1 MIFLHQM
8 IWLAWPKDIVILC
21 WSSNKE
27 EEEIQTFFCLMAT
40 TKLLDDIPSI
50 YFELRYTMTTN
61 KYLFL
66 SLENV
71 ILILNVILN
80 EIVIGDPYDPGFG
93 HFDLP

>member
-1 MIFLHQM
+1 
-8 IWLAWPKDIVILC
+8 
-21 WSSNKE
+21 
-27 EEEIQTFFCLMAT
+27 MAT
-40 TKLLDDIPSI
+40 TKLLDDISSKYI
-50 YFELRYTMTTN
+50 FFELRYTMTTN